1 MKSTWIAAIAAR
13 AGRLRFTQACATPSQ
28 IGAHGPDE
36 GLSRRHGLGR
46 GRVRIGAGRI
56 AIRFHH
62 GGTYLYDATRPGQ
75 RDVLAMQAL
84 AEAGEGLNTYINQH
98 VRDRYAARLD

>member
-1 MKSTWIAAIAAR
+1 MDGMKAYRGGADSGVAAYASAP
-13 AGRLRFTQACATPSQ
+13 GW
-28 IGAHGPDE
+28 
-36 GLSRRHGLGR
+36 
-46 GRVRIGAGRI
+46 I